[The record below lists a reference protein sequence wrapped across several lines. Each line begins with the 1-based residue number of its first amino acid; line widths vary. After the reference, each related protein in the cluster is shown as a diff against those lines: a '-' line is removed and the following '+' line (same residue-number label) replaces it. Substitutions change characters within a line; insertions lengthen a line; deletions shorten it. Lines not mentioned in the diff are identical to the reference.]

1 MIHIE
6 TSVKRITHQIGDFR
20 PHGGFVMNAAE
31 VQLIKDVF
39 RKWTAGFDAD
49 GHLQANTS
57 CVSMEKNKSLLRS
70 ASPKNK

>member
-1 MIHIE
+1 
-6 TSVKRITHQIGDFR
+6 
-20 PHGGFVMNAAE
+20 MNAAE

-49 GHLQANTS
+49 GHLQANAS

-70 ASPKNK
+70 ASRKNK